1 MKKKLTL
8 SLDKAVIEKA
18 KPYSMLNGKTF
29 FERISSIAGKIEIPL
44 DFDFKDELRKV
55 LKEKHLK

>member
-8 SLDKAVIEKA
+8 SLDQAVIEKA
-18 KPYSMLNGKTF
+18 KSYSMLNGKTIS
-29 FERISSIAGKIEIPL
+29 ERIGLIAGKIEIRV
-44 DFDFKDELRKV
+44 DFDYKDELRKG

>member
-8 SLDKAVIEKA
+8 SLDQAVIEKA
-18 KPYSMLNGKTF
+18 KTYSKLNEKTTS
-29 FERISSIAGKIEIPL
+29 ERISRIAGKIEIPV
-44 DFDFKDELRKV
+44 DFDYKDELRKG

>member
-8 SLDKAVIEKA
+8 SLDQAVIEKA
-18 KPYSMLNGKTF
+18 KPYSMLNGKTIS
-29 FERISSIAGKIEIPL
+29 ERISLIAGKIEIPV
-44 DFDFKDELRKV
+44 DFDYKDELRKG